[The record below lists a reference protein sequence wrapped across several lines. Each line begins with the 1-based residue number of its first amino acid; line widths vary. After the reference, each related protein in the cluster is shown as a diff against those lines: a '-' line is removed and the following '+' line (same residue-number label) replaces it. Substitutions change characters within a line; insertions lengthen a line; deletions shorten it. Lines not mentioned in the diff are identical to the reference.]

1 MRITA
6 KGEYATK
13 TILYLTFKYPQIV
26 PTQEIARQHSIP
38 AKYLEHILLTL
49 KKAGLLYSRRG
60 VRGGYQL
67 SRPPDQVSVGDVLA
81 IVDGEF
87 ARGGCH
93 EEPATGEY
101 ACPEIAACGLK
112 AVWKEVQDSVETI
125 LYRTTF
131 DDIKKRTL
139 AGMARRNEFIA
150 YEV

>member
-13 TILYLTFKYPQIV
+13 TVLYLTFKYPAIV
-26 PTQEIARQHSIP
+26 PTQEIAKQHSIP

-49 KKAGLLYSRRG
+49 KKGGLLYSRRG

-67 SRPPDQVSVGDVLA
+67 ARPPDKISVGDVLA

-87 ARGGCH
+87 ARSGCV
-93 EEPATGEY
+93 EEPASGEY
-101 ACPEIAACGLK
+101 SCPEIASCGLK
-112 AVWKEVQDSVETI
+112 AVWKEMREAMEAI
-125 LYRTTF
+125 LYHTTF

-139 AGMARRNEFIA
+139 AGVARHNEFMM

>member
-13 TILYLTFKYPQIV
+13 TVLYLTFKYPQIV
-26 PTQEIARQHSIP
+26 PTQEIAKQHSIP

-67 SRPPDQVSVGDVLA
+67 SRPPEQVSVGDVLA

-87 ARGGCH
+87 ARAGCAQD
-93 EEPATGEY
+93 PVTTEY
-101 ACPEIAACGLK
+101 ACPELAACGLK
-112 AVWKEVQDSVETI
+112 AVWKEVREAVEQI

-131 DDIKKRTL
+131 DDLKKRTL
-139 AGMARRNEFIA
+139 AGLARRNEFMM

>member
-13 TILYLTFKYPQIV
+13 TVLYLTFKYPKIV

-87 ARGGCH
+87 AQSGCA
-93 EEPATGEY
+93 EESTRREY
-101 ACPEIAACGLK
+101 SCPELASCGLK
-112 AVWKEVQDSVETI
+112 AVWKEVREAMEAI

-139 AGMARRNEFIA
+139 ADMARRNEFMM